1 MREIDLLEK
10 LKAFDDTMEIV
21 QQLKGGGWEAHAKHL
36 HELWTV
42 SKHLATEVRR
52 LRKKESSS
60 ETN

>member
-1 MREIDLLEK
+1 
-10 LKAFDDTMEIV
+10 MEIV
-21 QQLKGGGWEAHAKHL
+21 QQLKGGGFEAHAKHL